1 MHGIENQ
8 GTMATV
14 RFRIATATA
23 FVLGFVLGSLRSRR
37 TRLRIVTEVGS
48 TTRIR
53 TTAGTARRPRSKIR
67 SVAVL
72 GTVRVRDALG
82 VRLGWR
88 DGEDATDALVIE
100 MTSDLAT
107 VLNSRTTLAGCS
119 SPPPPQPLLRTT
131 SRISGASWPSL
142 AVWQPTRR
150 PPNWCL
156 PPRTAT
162 TSKGWWPVG

>member
-37 TRLRIVTEVGS
+37 TRLRIVTEDGS

-53 TTAGTARRPRSKIR
+53 TTARAARRPRSKIR

-107 VLNSRTTLAGCS
+107 ALNSRTTLAG
-119 SPPPPQPLLRTT
+119 
-131 SRISGASWPSL
+131 
-142 AVWQPTRR
+142 
-150 PPNWCL
+150 
-156 PPRTAT
+156 
-162 TSKGWWPVG
+162 